1 MLESRRKE
9 KRTLKI
15 TVEENKPIDLPKF
28 IHDSL
33 IS

>member
-9 KRTLKI
+9 KHTLKI
-15 TVEENKPIDLPKF
+15 TVEEKTSYLPKF